1 MTKTHVLVFA
11 FAVSLLPLAAPAE
24 VIRSPRPLPQN
35 SADRLKGTY
44 TFRMTPAVSFA
55 PWYDGTN
62 GRDSGVTT
70 APRQDILRVG
80 TFTGNRGSV
89 TGHTIATTDDGQ
101 TTVVIDF
108 TWSGTYTVNA
118 DGTGKLVIT
127 SVNVTDASC
136 TPGQAPGACATFE
149 GPESYAFVINNHGSE
164 KAVNLIETDNVGGGA
179 KIFLTGVA
187 SRTDESGSHGNGDG
201 DDGEDVALRR

>member
-1 MTKTHVLVFA
+1 MTKTHVLAFA
-11 FAVSLLPLAAPAE
+11 FAVSLSPLAAPAE
-24 VIRSPRPLPQN
+24 VIRSPRPLPQV

-80 TFTGNRGSV
+80 TFTANGRGAIS
-89 TGHTIATTDDGQ
+89 GHTIATTDDGA

-108 TWSGTYTVNA
+108 TWS
-118 DGTGKLVIT
+118 
-127 SVNVTDASC
+127 
-136 TPGQAPGACATFE
+136 
-149 GPESYAFVINNHGSE
+149 
-164 KAVNLIETDNVGGGA
+164 
-179 KIFLTGVA
+179 
-187 SRTDESGSHGNGDG
+187 
-201 DDGEDVALRR
+201 